1 MDNGIIITIIICLTL
16 IILSIINKK
25 GDKNG
30 K

>member
-1 MDNGIIITIIICLTL
+1 MSDGIIITIIICLTI
-16 IILSIINKK
+16 IILSTLNK